1 MKTIHIEA
9 FDKSSVEKAI
19 SDLEAVKKEWKR
31 KANLCSE
38 MIAAALADEIEK
50 NLDAI
55 PYTDDIVD
63 VKAHQTMPRRNPLSA
78 VAMGNRV
85 YIDGA
90 DVVFVEF
97 GAGIT
102 HNSGVNNPLSGA
114 VNFDTSIGSFGQG
127 HGNEPY
133 WFIAH
138 NLISRGTPAYMP
150 IQNAIEAIKPQIPT
164 MIRQVFL

>member
-1 MKTIHIEA
+1 MKTIHIDA
-9 FDKSSVEKAI
+9 FNKSSVEKAI
-19 SDLEAVKKEWKR
+19 SDLKAVKKEWKR

-63 VKAHQTMPRRNPLSA
+63 VKTHQTMPRRNPLSA

-97 GAGIT
+97 GAGVY
-102 HNSGVNNPLSGA
+102 HNPSVNNPLSGA
-114 VNFDTSIGSFGQG
+114 VSFDTSIGSFGLG

>member
-63 VKAHQTMPRRNPLSA
+63 
-78 VAMGNRV
+78 NR
-85 YIDGA
+85 
-90 DVVFVEF
+90 F
-97 GAGIT
+97 
-102 HNSGVNNPLSGA
+102 N
-114 VNFDTSIGSFGQG
+114 
-127 HGNEPY
+127 
-133 WFIAH
+133 
-138 NLISRGTPAYMP
+138 
-150 IQNAIEAIKPQIPT
+150 
-164 MIRQVFL
+164 

>member
-1 MKTIHIEA
+1 MKTIHIDA
-9 FDKSSVEKAI
+9 FNKSSVEKAI
-19 SDLEAVKKEWKR
+19 SDLKAVKKEWKR

-63 VKAHQTMPRRNPLSA
+63 VKTHQTMPRRNPLSA

-90 DVVFVEF
+90 DVAFVEF
-97 GAGIT
+97 GAGVY
-102 HNSGVNNPLSGA
+102 HNPGVNNPLSGA